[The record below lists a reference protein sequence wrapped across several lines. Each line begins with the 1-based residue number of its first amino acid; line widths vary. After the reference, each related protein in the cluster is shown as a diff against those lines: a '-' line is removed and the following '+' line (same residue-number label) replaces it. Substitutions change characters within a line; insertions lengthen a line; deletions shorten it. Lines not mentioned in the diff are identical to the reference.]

1 MTLTRERIVAKARE
15 WLGTPYH
22 HQASVKGVGCD
33 CLGLVRGIYR
43 ELIGE
48 EPEAIPPY
56 TPDWAEGQGIET
68 LLAGARRNL
77 AEREP
82 VNAQP
87 GDVLVFRLRAGAMA
101 KHMGVLSAP
110 HRMIHAIE
118 GAPVSEVHCG
128 RWWRRHTAAAFSF
141 PGVS

>member
-1 MTLTRERIVAKARE
+1 MSLTRERIVAEARA
-15 WLGTPYH
+15 WIGTPYH
-22 HQASVKGVGCD
+22 HQASARGVGCD

-56 TPDWAEGQGIET
+56 TPDWAEGQGLET

-77 AEREP
+77 VERKP
-82 VNAQP
+82 ADAAP
-87 GDVLVFRLRAGAMA
+87 GDILVFRLRAGAMA
-101 KHMGVLSAP
+101 KHMGVLSAA

-128 RWWRRHTAAAFSF
+128 SWWRRHTAAAFSF
-141 PGVS
+141 PGVI